1 MDDARAF
8 IEAFRGT
15 PNKCDFCDREM
26 PPDKLH
32 PEEAGMWVCEDCLKK
47 WGEWEQSSPSAW
59 QANPTSGTVNN
70 STWRCFFVWA
80 SPIGLGA

>member
-47 WGEWEQSSPSAW
+47 WGEWE
-59 QANPTSGTVNN
+59 
-70 STWRCFFVWA
+70 
-80 SPIGLGA
+80 